1 MAIADAL
8 RAVKIIHEET
18 YSNIFVA
25 STNMDKMRVLLGA
38 LNTNKAKSAFYNSL
52 KDNDPFLFEDLKP
65 EGERESWMHT
75 THTRQNPTGTESIS
89 DQMFI
94 LLFVVYLFCAYYV
107 NAACTKFFD

>member
-1 MAIADAL
+1 MEKQHAEFVDRNRSNLIQRVTVVMAIADAL
-8 RAVKIIHEET
+8 RAVKLIHEET

-65 EGERESWMHT
+65 E
-75 THTRQNPTGTESIS
+75 
-89 DQMFI
+89 
-94 LLFVVYLFCAYYV
+94 
-107 NAACTKFFD
+107 